1 MTHDVTRQEAA
12 TLIDR
17 FLQGSVGPRE
27 WDDFISTRHR
37 DLIVERASRMCT
49 ALDTLYPAE
58 TKGHYCNASG
68 VELLRMLAIGLRDS
82 SPSVQL
88 RAGDILASALEAD
101 AALQE
106 TGDVRQLG
114 AAQERTWVQV
124 VAIAP
129 DYSAPVGLAFTFWDQ
144 WADAANHEW
153 RHYDPVTRSDWP
165 RYAREIAEG
174 LRQGRL
180 PDDKRLLDLISFKP
194 TRTFRQW
201 LSDLFW
207 RAV

>member
-1 MTHDVTRQEAA
+1 MAHDVTQQEAA

-17 FLQGSVGPRE
+17 FLQGSVGPHD

-37 DLIVERASRMCT
+37 DPIVERASRMCT
-49 ALDTLYPAE
+49 ALDKLHPSE
-58 TKGHYCNASG
+58 IKGHYCNASG
-68 VELLRMLAIGLRDS
+68 FKLLQTLAIGLRDS
-82 SPSVQL
+82 SLSVQL

-106 TGDVRQLG
+106 TGDVRQVG

-129 DYSAPVGLAFTFWDQ
+129 DYSDAVGFAFRFWDE
-144 WADAANHEW
+144 WTDAANHEW
-153 RHYDPVTRSDWP
+153 QYHDPITRSDWP
-165 RYAREIAEG
+165 RYARVIAEG
-174 LRQGRL
+174 LRRGRL
-180 PDDKRLLDLISFKP
+180 PDDDRLLGLITLKP
-194 TRTFRQW
+194 RRTFRQW
-201 LSDLFW
+201 LSGLFG

>member
-1 MTHDVTRQEAA
+1 MADDVTRQDAA

-17 FLQGSVGPRE
+17 FLQGSVGPND

-37 DLIVERASRMCT
+37 DPIVERASRMCT
-49 ALDTLYPAE
+49 ALARLCPAE

-68 VELLRMLAIGLRDS
+68 FELLQTLAIGLRDS
-82 SPSVQL
+82 SPSLQL

-101 AALQE
+101 ATLQE
-106 TGDVRQLG
+106 TGDVRQMG
-114 AAQERTWVQV
+114 TAQERTWLQV

-129 DYSAPVGLAFTFWDQ
+129 DHGDAVGFAFTFWDE
-144 WADAANHEW
+144 WTDAANHEW
-153 RHYDPVTRSDWP
+153 QYHDPIVQSDWP

-180 PDDKRLLDLISFKP
+180 PEDERLLDLISLKP
-194 TRTFRQW
+194 RQTFRQW
-201 LSDLFW
+201 LSRLFG